1 MAYKTRVF
9 FFCVRL
15 FSQSISKKKKKQIL
29 HFFFPNRSFAEKH
42 IPVRWSFIKTSLVV
56 SHVRRNY
63 MPVKFDFLYNPPTH
77 AYILYTRNSS
87 YGTFFP
93 TTPLG
98 IIARSAANG
107 IRGIALPQ
115 LRALAKPLDAVESRR
130 SNRVIRIAFSLIYL
144 PLFFFCR
151 IASLD

>member
-9 FFCVRL
+9 FFFVRL
-15 FSQSISKKKKKQIL
+15 FSQSKRKTHFPLFFQIDLSRNNIFGGFLSKRVWSSLMYGVIICL
-29 HFFFPNRSFAEKH
+29 SSSIFCITHPHTHTFCAH
-42 IPVRWSFIKTSLVV
+42 VIVRTGRFY
-56 SHVRRNY
+56 R
-63 MPVKFDFLYNPPTH
+63 
-77 AYILYTRNSS
+77 
-87 YGTFFP
+87 TFFP

-98 IIARSAANG
+98 IVG

-130 SNRVIRIAFSLIYL
+130 SNRVIRIAFSFIYL